1 MQIILTENEK
11 KCGKVIGLTAIIYY
25 IIYKVNRLK

>member
-1 MQIILTENEK
+1 MQIILTDNEK
-11 KCGKVIGLTAIIYY
+11 KWAKLIGITALIYF